1 MPVAF
6 NDALRSEYQGLF
18 DTCSIK
24 SEKAADVDACV
35 NRILKGKQHY
45 DVVSSRTNIP
55 WYFIGIIHNMECSCD
70 LNTHLHNGDPLTKR
84 TSHVPKGFPKN
95 GEPPFKWEDSA
106 EDALRLKAL
115 DQWNDWSVPGI
126 LFQFERYNGFGYRVR
141 GVNTPYLWSFSNQ
154 YSKGKFTSDGVF
166 DGSAV
171 SKQVGAAVLLRR
183 MSEQQ
188 LAIAGESDVITQIK
202 NLGPQVI
209 FDPDNF
215 HENAEQLQ
223 KLLNSVGQHLKLD
236 GKAGRN
242 TSDAYQ
248 RISGNFLQGDTKT
261 V

>member
-1 MPVAF
+1 MRGFFMFGKYPGQWVIILLLCIKNCTIFIFLPLISSSSRISNRNSRNQNQLPMPVAF

-24 SEKAADVDACV
+24 PEKAADVDACV

-45 DVVSSRTNIP
+45 DIVSSRTNIP

-141 GVNTPYLWSFSNQ
+141 
-154 YSKGKFTSDGVF
+154 
-166 DGSAV
+166 
-171 SKQVGAAVLLRR
+171 
-183 MSEQQ
+183 
-188 LAIAGESDVITQIK
+188 
-202 NLGPQVI
+202 
-209 FDPDNF
+209 
-215 HENAEQLQ
+215 
-223 KLLNSVGQHLKLD
+223 
-236 GKAGRN
+236 
-242 TSDAYQ
+242 
-248 RISGNFLQGDTKT
+248 
-261 V
+261 